1 MIQKPNSSSIGATI
15 PMDNVERSVQQ
26 VERPRWLQLLTRYR
40 LPVLIVAHVVIFCG
54 IYWIALAFRFE
65 SFFPKVNPKLLW
77 FGMPFVAGLKLAI
90 FLGLRNFRGW
100 WRYVTFSDLV
110 GLGRAAVV
118 SMVALIVIDY
128 FALPGFQIPRS
139 VIVVDC
145 AITIAVLAALRST
158 WRIWDE
164 RLSGITNQNRN
175 RRRALLVG
183 CDIESAKLAHL
194 INSKSNLNVRVVG
207 LISPEPG
214 KSPTFSGLKVMGN
227 ATQNIAE
234 ICRLNRVKT
243 VYIPTGM
250 MSGKNLRDLVEEAG
264 KSDLVV
270 HVVPRIGSLLE
281 GGAKIPLRPVRFEDL
296 LRRESVNLDK
306 TAIQNLVSGRVVLVT
321 GAGGSIGSEICR
333 QLIQFGPAKLVLLGR
348 GENRLF
354 HLHNELKEHLGA
366 TDLVAA
372 LVNITDRERVEQI
385 FQIHQPEIVFHAAAH
400 KHVPLIENNV
410 GEGIVNNVLGSM
422 TVADVADQCHV
433 KDFVLVSTDK
443 AVRPTSVMGCT
454 KQLAE
459 RYCLALG
466 SQSNTRFL
474 VTRFGNV
481 LGSEGSVIPVF
492 QRQIQR
498 GGPVTVTDP
507 DMERFF
513 MTIPEAAQ
521 LVLQAAT
528 MSKGGEIFVLEMGE
542 PVKIVDLARDLIGLA
557 GLSGD
562 AIEIVYTGI
571 RPGEKLYEEL
581 YDEQERPIPTSHNQI
596 LSAYCRNFELQEVR
610 ASLEH
615 LISMK
620 LEPAVAIKTEIKKL
634 IPEYSYIPP
643 QPEQVKSA

>member
-1 MIQKPNSSSIGATI
+1 MIQKKYSSVEQDTLPIEG
-15 PMDNVERSVQQ
+15 VERSVTS
-26 VERPRWLQLLTRYR
+26 VARPVWLQLLTRYR
-40 LPVLIVAHVVIFCG
+40 LPVLVAAHVAIFCG
-54 IYWIALAFRFE
+54 IYWVALAFRFE
-65 SFFPKVNPKLLW
+65 SFFPKVNAKLLW

-100 WRYVTFSDLV
+100 WRYVTFSDLI

-128 FALPGFQIPRS
+128 FFLPGFQIPRS

-164 RLSGITNQNRN
+164 RLSGITSQNRN
-175 RRRALLVG
+175 RRRALLIG
-183 CDIESAKLAHL
+183 CDVESAKLAHL

-207 LISPEPG
+207 LVTPKPG
-214 KSPTFSGLKVMGN
+214 KSPTFNGLKVLGN
-227 ATQNIAE
+227 ATQDIAE
-234 ICRLNRVKT
+234 ICRMNRVKT

-250 MSGKNLRDLVEEAG
+250 MSGKRLRDLVEEAG

-281 GGAKIPLRPVRFEDL
+281 GGSQIPLRPVRFEDL
-296 LRRESVNLDK
+296 LRRDAVDLNKS
-306 TAIQNLVSGRVVLVT
+306 AIRSLVTGRVVLVT

-333 QLIQFGPAKLVLLGR
+333 QLFQFGPAKLILLGR

-354 HLHNELKEHLGA
+354 HLHNELLERQSS
-366 TDLVAA
+366 TELVAS
-372 LVNITDRERVEQI
+372 LVNITDRERVEQV
-385 FQIHQPEIVFHAAAH
+385 FAIHQPEIVFHAAAH

-410 GEGIVNNVLGSM
+410 GEAIVNNVLGSM
-422 TVADVADQCHV
+422 TVADVADKFHA
-433 KDFVLVSTDK
+433 KEFVLVSTDK

-459 RYCLALG
+459 RYCLAKG
-466 SQSNTRFL
+466 STSKTKFL

-528 MSKGGEIFVLEMGE
+528 MGKGGEIFVLEMGE
-542 PVKIVDLARDLIGLA
+542 PVKIVDLAKDLIGLA
-557 GLSGD
+557 GLSQD
-562 AIEIVYTGI
+562 SIEIVFTGI

-581 YDEQERPIPTSHNQI
+581 YDEQERPLPTNHNQI
-596 LSAYCRNFELQEVR
+596 LSAYCRQFDHDEVR
-610 ASLEH
+610 ESLER
-615 LISMK
+615 LVEMRMDS
-620 LEPAVAIKTEIKKL
+620 AVAIKSEIKKL

-643 QPEQVKSA
+643 KPEQIKTA